1 MWVQPNKHFKG
12 VFMKSIVIATLLAAS
27 SFAMAAKS
35 YQVTGPVLEVTDSTI
50 TVDKKGEKF
59 EIDRAAGMGGDVKK
73 GAKVT
78 VKYTMTASDIEVKSE
93 GAAKKEK
100 KAKK

>member
-1 MWVQPNKHFKG
+1 
-12 VFMKSIVIATLLAAS
+12 MKAIVIATLLAAS
-27 SFAMAAKS
+27 SFAFAAKS

-59 EIDRAAGMGGDVKK
+59 EIERTAGMGGDVKK

-78 VKYTMTASDIEVKSE
+78 VKYTMTATDIEVKSE
-93 GAAKKEK
+93 GAAPAKKEK

>member
-1 MWVQPNKHFKG
+1 
-12 VFMKSIVIATLLAAS
+12 MKSLLVISALVLSTSA
-27 SFAMAAKS
+27 FAAKS
-35 YQVTGPVLEVTDSTI
+35 YQVTGQVLDVTESTI

-59 EIDRAAGMGGDVKK
+59 EIARPVGMGGDVKK

-78 VKYTMTASDIEVKSE
+78 VQYSMTATSIDIKSE
-93 GAAKKEK
+93 AAAPKKEK